1 MSPVTGNPTV
11 TVLLPVRDETAHLPE
26 ALESLSAQAF
36 PDFEVLV
43 VDDGSTDGSAELAE
57 THARSDDRFRI
68 LRQEPAGIVTALEH
82 GRAEARGSLI
92 ARMDGDDV
100 ALAERLEAQVEAL
113 GDESLAACGGRV
125 SYFPEEAVRDGAR
138 RYESWLNG
146 LVTAEAAARD
156 VFVECPLPHPALTI
170 RAAVLAALG
179 GYREHGW
186 PEDYD
191 LVLRLWAAGHRFRNV
206 ETPVLRWR
214 EHGTRRSRS
223 DPAYSL
229 ESFVR
234 CKVHHLRA
242 TLLRDFPS
250 VVVWGA
256 GPVGK
261 SFARELQAQGFTVA
275 AFVDVDPRKIG
286 HDVHGVPVVSIED
299 LPSFR
304 ESFAIGA
311 VAGEVARAEIREA
324 IAAEG
329 RQDGVDFVAVA

>member
-1 MSPVTGNPTV
+1 LIAPRVS
-11 TVLLPVRDETAHLPE
+11 VLIPVRDEAAYLSE
-26 ALESLSAQAF
+26 ALDSLSAQTFA
-36 PDFEVLV
+36 DFEAII
-43 VDDGSTDGSAELAE
+43 VDDGSTDASPEIAAA
-57 THARSDDRFRI
+57 HAREDSRFRVI
-68 LRQEPAGIVTALEH
+68 RQEPAGIVASLER
-82 GRAEARGSLI
+82 GRAEARGGLI
-92 ARMDGDDV
+92 ARLDGDDV
-100 ALAERLEAQVEAL
+100 ALPERLEAQVEAL
-113 GDESLAACGGRV
+113 ADPGLAACGGRV
-125 SYFPEEAVRDGAR
+125 SYFPDEAVRDGAR
-138 RYESWLNG
+138 RYEAWLNG
-146 LVTAEAAARD
+146 LVAFEDAARD
-156 VFVECPLPHPALTI
+156 VFVECPLPHPALTV
-170 RAAVLAALG
+170 RAAVLAAVD
-179 GYREHGW
+179 GYRDPGW

-214 EHGTRRSRS
+214 EHGARRSRS

-229 ESFVR
+229 EAFVR

-242 TLLRDFPS
+242 TLLRGFPG

-261 SFARELQAQGFTVA
+261 SFARELQAQGSHVA

-286 HDVHGVPVVSIED
+286 HDVHGAPVVAVGD
-299 LPSFR
+299 APR
-304 ESFAIGA
+304 YRDAFAVGA